1 MAIKLEGTTMHK
13 SAKIPEFYF
22 SGYSSSWREYRI
34 LCVTVS
40 IFLQAVHTR
49 WYEWELKPL
58 DLWIISCEIPESF
71 WEIIP

>member
-49 WYEWELKPL
+49 
-58 DLWIISCEIPESF
+58 
-71 WEIIP
+71 